1 MQTLRLGF
9 ALVTALGLF
18 SFVGC
23 GDSGSTTSGSGG
35 GSTTGTGGAVTGTGG
50 SGSTT
55 TAGSG
60 GGTTTTATTGTG
72 GMAAF
77 ALTSTA
83 YAEGETI
90 PQKYECTSGGG
101 QSVSPPLAWTE
112 GPAGT
117 LSYAIVM
124 RDLDYQNGFLHWVM
138 WDIPAASM
146 SLPEGV
152 EQVYA
157 PSTPAGSHQAP
168 FNPGTI
174 GYYGPCS
181 PNSVNTYEITV
192 YALDVATVP
201 GLTSQSTKTEAEAA
215 ILDAAIA
222 STTLSGES

>member
-1 MQTLRLGF
+1 MRTLRLGL

-18 SFVGC
+18 TFVGC

-35 GSTTGTGGAVTGTGG
+35 GSTTGTGGAAATGTGG
-50 SGSTT
+50 GASTTTSGSGGSTT
-55 TAGSG
+55 T
-60 GGTTTTATTGTG
+60 TTGTG
-72 GMAAF
+72 GMASF

-90 PQKYECTSGGG
+90 PMKYECTSAGG
-101 QSVSPPLAWTE
+101 QSVSPPLAWTA

-138 WDIPAASM
+138 WDIPASSM

-157 PSTPAGSHQAP
+157 PSMPAGSHQAP
-168 FNPGTI
+168 FNQSI
-174 GYYGPCS
+174 VGYYGPCS

-201 GLTSQSTKTEAEAA
+201 GLTSQSTKPEAEAA

-222 STTLSGES
+222 SATLSGES